1 MHTYTGSSS
10 TRLGLSPRPITTS
23 SSSSYPRRP
32 PKRLYPSHINTS
44 YGYSPLAQREPSPP
58 ASTYFANFPTDPDS
72 HAEPIPLANAQDH
85 FAYSTTLRRHHVEDP
100 LTTPIRRGEF
110 AEGFVEFSYRLRRLW
125 GQWKSGERDLG
136 LENGSGGREPL
147 HPPEPPKEGVSVIFA
162 SRSIEVSYL
171 VPSKFILFLMT
182 SYIPGANFSKLRRTQ
197 LRISAPLG
205 QKDYPLPQYR
215 LFESSTDITSS
226 M

>member
-1 MHTYTGSSS
+1 MHAYTGSSS

-32 PKRLYPSHINTS
+32 SKRLYPSYIDTS

-58 ASTYFANFPTDPDS
+58 ASAYFENFPNDPDS
-72 HAEPIPLANAQDH
+72 HADPIPLGNAQEH

-110 AEGFVEFSYRLRRLW
+110 AEGFSAFSYRLRRLW
-125 GQWKSGERDLG
+125 GQWKSGERELG

-147 HPPEPPKEGVSVIFA
+147 QPPEPPKEGVSVTFA

-171 VPSKFILFLMT
+171 VTSNFILFLMI
-182 SYIPGANFSKLRRTQ
+182 SYTQGSSGANISKSRRTQ
-197 LRISAPLG
+197 
-205 QKDYPLPQYR
+205 
-215 LFESSTDITSS
+215 
-226 M
+226 